1 MIDLPGTLWTSS
13 FFILDPNHDNYGA
26 YYYDSVMRPIPRL
39 LKPVFIDIQK
49 QMNKIYPKNKFNI
62 NVSNVSH
69 QKSNTECGVFSI
81 AFQTRWLI
89 LLRKNKM
96 TGFKDIIHFQ
106 RLNDDVMKMLRNKF
120 YRPNVRTVLK
130 QNG

>member
-1 MIDLPGTLWTSS
+1 
-13 FFILDPNHDNYGA
+13 
-26 YYYDSVMRPIPRL
+26 MRPIPRL

-49 QMNKIYPKNKFNI
+49 QMNKIYPKKKFNI
-62 NVSNVSH
+62 NVSNVPH

-96 TGFKDIIHFQ
+96 TGFQDIIHFKK
-106 RLNDDVMKMLRNKF
+106 LNDDVMKMLRNKF

-130 QNG
+130 